1 MLQNFDKTKELYIF
15 GDGETAVEIK
25 NWISLETDSQVIL
38 LSHEQF
44 REINPGSQCM
54 IGFQGQYNR
63 KKLLDKINID
73 DYEWPTFVHPSA
85 NVEKTCSIGKGC
97 VIYNFVHVGNNC
109 SVGNF
114 CYIATGSQLS
124 HGSTIGNNCMLA
136 PNVIIG
142 GGTKLGNNIWVGLN
156 SSISDK
162 VDICS
167 DTSLAIAS
175 IVHKSI
181 SIKGKYFGNRKIK

>member
-1 MLQNFDKTKELYIF
+1 MLQNFDKKKELYIF

-44 REINPGSQCM
+44 GEINPGSQCM

-63 KKLLDKINID
+63 KKLLGKINIY
-73 DYEWPTFVHPSA
+73 DYEWPTFVHPSS

-142 GGTKLGNNIWVGLN
+142 GGTKLGDNIWVGLN
-156 SSISDK
+156 SSISDRI
-162 VDICS
+162 DICS

-175 IVHKSI
+175 VVHKPI